1 MSERAG
7 SLVKRIVLAALAILL
22 LVIAVFAYR
31 YYVDTMA
38 HAEEVLYESAL
49 SALVGDSHYE
59 LKMHRRQHGVYPSTL
74 RELEY
79 DKHSDQF
86 CDAMFEDLIYW
97 TDGTNYTLEVS
108 AERRGIEGY
117 RKWMK
122 EGY

>member
-1 MSERAG
+1 MSNRM
-7 SLVKRIVLAALAILL
+7 LKKVVLFVCAILL
-22 LVIAVFAYR
+22 LVLAVFTYR
-31 YYVDTMA
+31 YYLNVKA

-59 LKMHRRQHGVYPSTL
+59 LKMHRRQYGVYPSTL

-86 CDAMFEDLIYW
+86 CEAMFEDLIYW
-97 TDGTNYTLEVS
+97 ADGTNYTLEVS

-117 RKWMK
+117 REWLK